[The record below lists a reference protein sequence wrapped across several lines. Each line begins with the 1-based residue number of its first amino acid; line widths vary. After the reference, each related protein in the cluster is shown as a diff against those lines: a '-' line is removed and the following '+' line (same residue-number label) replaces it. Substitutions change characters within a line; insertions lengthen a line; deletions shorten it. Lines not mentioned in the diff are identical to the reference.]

1 MLPYLTS
8 LLYADLL
15 FLHLL
20 YEVKSR
26 ILKVE
31 SHQEKSGHLVY
42 KFSLNVRTLSNPI
55 PHWEKEGEGVGKGKE
70 ERKGLLHSTH
80 LAFHT
85 FLHSTHLRLSALL

>member
-42 KFSLNVRTLSNPI
+42 KFSLNVCTLSNPI
-55 PHWEKEGEGVGKGKE
+55 PH
-70 ERKGLLHSTH
+70 
-80 LAFHT
+80 
-85 FLHSTHLRLSALL
+85 